1 VLIKSFIT
9 LSTRCWA
16 PCVCGILIFGAFMA
30 IATQVHAESISMD
43 LRGAWSYDNNI
54 SNTEPENFREED
66 MVFEFDAIAGYR
78 QELNDYSG
86 IVAKVGI
93 ETDGHMN
100 FGDLNSLTLMGSL
113 AYVFQPIRSFSAPW
127 FAVST
132 ELRRRQHADS
142 EIRDGTITTLA
153 FTAGTQVTDRISAQ
167 ARFELLDRDADQ
179 GRAFEMGQ
187 RIVSTAIDFR
197 ATDRITAYAKYAYL
211 DGDLVTSA
219 PRNPKL
225 GPVSRAVD
233 PDPVFGAGRWAWRI
247 DGRAHSFHLGGKYA
261 LAERTA
267 LDVGLSYSHAHAEND
282 NQWNTWRLGAS
293 VLHRF

>member
-1 VLIKSFIT
+1 MLKNFIT
-9 LSTRCWA
+9 LSTRHWA
-16 PCVCGILIFGAFMA
+16 PCACSILIIAAFMA
-30 IATQVHAESISMD
+30 FAAQVHAGSMSMD

-54 SNTEPENFREED
+54 SNTEPEKFREED
-66 MVFEFDAIAGYR
+66 MVFEFDATAGYR

-93 ETDGHMN
+93 ETDAHKN

-132 ELRRRQHADS
+132 EMRRRQHADS
-142 EIRDGTITTLA
+142 DIRDGTIATLA
-153 FTAGTQVTDRISAQ
+153 FTTGTQVTDRISAQ

-187 RIVSTAIDFR
+187 RIISTAIDFR
-197 ATDRITAYAKYAYL
+197 ATDRITIYTKYAYL
-211 DGDLVTSA
+211 DGDLVTTA
-219 PRNPKL
+219 PRNPKFR
-225 GPVSRAVD
+225 SAFRAVD
-233 PDPVFGAGRWAWRI
+233 PDPVFGAGRLAWRL

-267 LDVGLSYSHAHAEND
+267 LDVGLRYSHAHAEND